1 VERDPLHSAITDS
14 TAGTRPYGPRALAK
28 GPRDDVHRR
37 LVAQVR
43 TAAKTRGVQLTHVP
57 DLAGVSR
64 SHFWDVL
71 AGRKSPTVAWLTKV
85 ATALRSEPS
94 ELLSLNGRPVAMAP
108 MRASKRVPLVS
119 VRAAAGAFSEPEAVE
134 PAGYLH
140 APTRRAI
147 KPGMLA
153 LPVSGRSME
162 PLIRDGSICL
172 FRPMEGRDP
181 DGKVV
186 LLQLRDA
193 RDPENGGR
201 YTVKRFK
208 VLARSGRRITRVRL
222 EPINKAFAPMTMTE
236 DPDRELKVL
245 GEFLEVLVP
254 GAH

>member
-1 VERDPLHSAITDS
+1 M
-14 TAGTRPYGPRALAK
+14 AK
-28 GPRDDVHRR
+28 GPKDEVHRR
-37 LVAQVR
+37 LVTQVR
-43 TAAKTRGVQLTHVP
+43 AAAKARGVQLTHVP

-85 ATALRSEPS
+85 AVALRSEPS
-94 ELLSLNGRPVAMAP
+94 DLLSVNGPP
-108 MRASKRVPLVS
+108 PPIPISRASKRVKLVS

-134 PAGYLH
+134 PAGYIT

-147 KPGMLA
+147 KPNMFA
-153 LPVSGRSME
+153 VAVSGRSME
-162 PLIRDGSICL
+162 PLIRDGAICL

-181 DGKVV
+181 DGRVV

-193 RDPENGGR
+193 RDPESGGR

-222 EPINKAFAPMTMTE
+222 EPINKEFSPMVMDE
-236 DPDRELKVL
+236 DPERELKIIA
-245 GEFLEVLVP
+245 EFLEVLVP
-254 GAH
+254 AGH

>member
-1 VERDPLHSAITDS
+1 
-14 TAGTRPYGPRALAK
+14 LAK
-28 GPRDDVHRR
+28 GPKDEVHRR

-43 TAAKTRGVQLTHVP
+43 VAAKARGVQLTHVP

-71 AGRKSPTVAWLTKV
+71 AGRKSPTVSWLSKV
-85 ATALRSEPS
+85 AVALRSEPS
-94 ELLSLNGRPVAMAP
+94 DLLSVSGRPAP
-108 MRASKRVPLVS
+108 IPVSRASKRVKLVS

-134 PAGYLH
+134 PLGYIT

-147 KPGMLA
+147 KPNMFA
-153 LPVSGRSME
+153 VAVSGRSME
-162 PLIRDGSICL
+162 PLIRDGAICL

-181 DGKVV
+181 DGRVV

-193 RDPENGGR
+193 RDPESGGR

-222 EPINKAFAPMTMTE
+222 EPINREFKSMVLDE
-236 DPDRELKVL
+236 DPERELKVIA
-245 GEFLEVLVP
+245 EFLEVLVP
-254 GAH
+254 ADR